1 MLAGC
6 DRRTAI
12 GRRDYAILTVLAR
25 LGLRAGEVAALR
37 LEDIDW
43 RAGDWSSTEREAR
56 GGCRCRS
63 TSAGALADYLQHRRP
78 VGECRHV
85 FVHACAPTD
94 RSGAGGSV
102 MSCGVPVSAPA

>member
-1 MLAGC
+1 MLASC
-6 DRRTAI
+6 DRRSAI

-63 TSAGALADYLQHRRP
+63 TSAGRWPITCSTAVRWASAVMCSCTLARP
-78 VGECRHV
+78 TAHS
-85 FVHACAPTD
+85 A
-94 RSGAGGSV
+94 AGGSV
-102 MSCGVPVSAPA
+102 MSCGVPASAPA